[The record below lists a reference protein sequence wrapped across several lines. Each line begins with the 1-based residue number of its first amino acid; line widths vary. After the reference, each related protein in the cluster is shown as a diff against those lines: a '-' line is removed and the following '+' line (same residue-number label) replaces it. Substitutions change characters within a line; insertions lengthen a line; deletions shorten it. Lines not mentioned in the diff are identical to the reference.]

1 MPTPNP
7 TRAPI
12 VAVSLG
18 MSGINCNQFDQG
30 VYDLAMDAI
39 VANATFSDAECA
51 NYTDGSLGVTVVSEV
66 TMPLRIIANTYGL
79 GTGNSVHSH
88 VSAIL
93 LDAVSTGAFT
103 TAIQTFAAR
112 RRRLVISDER
122 DGSSGATREDRI
134 RRRLADMS
142 SATADSVS
150 VDTFTPTPA
159 PTEIPTPTP
168 TPAPSHAPTSAPTPS
183 PTTGSPTRAPS
194 AAPSPAP
201 SSTPS
206 AAPSPAPSSTPSAAP
221 TPAPSSMQ
229 VPAPSGFTASGTS
242 LAPSSAA
249 PSSSPSLS
257 PSWVRSDDGNPSAA
271 RANALAIVVGVC
283 VAASVVFLLACCVCR
298 SHMQAPPK
306 TVRAEIFVPVSATV
320 TRDPRAST
328 QTADRPAYPEHPVVL
343 KVPTVPVVVPAT
355 PASELPRSAQQ
366 PIDGEDVDIQ
376 NPGPGCGC
384 IATGMPDDP
393 GSLKP
398 GVPL

>member
-1 MPTPNP
+1 
-7 TRAPI
+7 
-12 VAVSLG
+12 
-18 MSGINCNQFDQG
+18 
-30 VYDLAMDAI
+30 
-39 VANATFSDAECA
+39 
-51 NYTDGSLGVTVVSEV
+51 
-66 TMPLRIIANTYGL
+66 MPLRIIANTYGL

-103 TAIQTFAAR
+103 SAIQTFAAR

-122 DGSSGATREDRI
+122 DGGSDATREDRV

-221 TPAPSSMQ
+221 TPA
-229 VPAPSGFTASGTS
+229 
-242 LAPSSAA
+242 
-249 PSSSPSLS
+249 
-257 PSWVRSDDGNPSAA
+257 R
-271 RANALAIVVGVC
+271 R
-283 VAASVVFLLACCVCR
+283 
-298 SHMQAPPK
+298 H
-306 TVRAEIFVPVSATV
+306 VS
-320 TRDPRAST
+320 
-328 QTADRPAYPEHPVVL
+328 
-343 KVPTVPVVVPAT
+343 
-355 PASELPRSAQQ
+355 PRSFRLHRVWNKSRAK
-366 PIDGEDVDIQ
+366 PAAVLLTVAVSFVGTIRRRTPPSRARTRRHRGRRLCGGERRLPPRVLRLPLTHAGAPEDRSCRDFRAGERHSHE
-376 NPGPGCGC
+376 GP
-384 IATGMPDDP
+384 
-393 GSLKP
+393 
-398 GVPL
+398 